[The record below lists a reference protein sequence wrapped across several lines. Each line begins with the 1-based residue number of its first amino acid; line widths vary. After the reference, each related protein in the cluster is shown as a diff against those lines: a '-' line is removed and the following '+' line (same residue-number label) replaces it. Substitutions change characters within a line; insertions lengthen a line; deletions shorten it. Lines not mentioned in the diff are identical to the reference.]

1 MSSFFSTPG
10 SLKKRKRSEVAA
22 PSGGGKPKRPRE
34 SYKNALEDD
43 DISSGSESGDEGG
56 NKKTLSEDEE
66 DEEEF
71 AGETAAEKRL
81 RLAQQYLNNLRAEAD
96 EVGFDAADIDRDII
110 AERLRESVAEEK
122 GKVYRYISSQLS
134 FATADSALFRTDSG
148 PTTGIATCS
157 PFIYTITKDGYL
169 IKWELPAYPHP
180 PPTGTNHTISKKPKR
195 VTYVRVRRK
204 EDADG
209 FQGHTGSILCV
220 AASQDG
226 KFVATGGQD
235 TRVVIWDA
243 ELLKALKVFKFH
255 RGAVTGLTF
264 RRGTNQLYSCSTDR
278 SVKLWSLDELAYVET
293 LFGHQDEVV
302 GITALAGERCVTVGA
317 RDRTARLWKIV
328 EETQLVFRGGGGSGG
343 AESKKPRKNK
353 DGSKRYE
360 EGTIDCVTMID
371 EEHFATGSDNGDI
384 SLWSILKKKPIHTIQ
399 LAHGLQ
405 KTLLPVEHTAESNP
419 ADPPPEPCP
428 CYITALAAV
437 PYSDLILS
445 GSWDNK
451 IRAWKVSSDKRKLE
465 PLGALGP
472 SGKDAVRGVVNG
484 ISIVERGEK
493 GKEALAVCVGTGKE
507 LRLGKWLKVDGRN
520 GGYVIEV
527 NRKEAGKPALIK
539 QSERDQPAGV
549 EKPISIASAEVDQP
563 PEGEKGE

>member
-10 SLKKRKRSEVAA
+10 SLKKRKRSEAA
-22 PSGGGKPKRPRE
+22 TSFGGGKPKKPRE
-34 SYKNALEDD
+34 SYKKNAPEDD
-43 DISSGSESGDEGG
+43 DISSGSESGDQEG
-56 NKKTLSEDEE
+56 NKGARSEGEEDEDEE
-66 DEEEF
+66 F
-71 AGETAAEKRL
+71 VGETAAEKRL
-81 RLAQQYLNNLRAEAD
+81 RLAQQYLNNLRAEVD
-96 EVGFDAADIDRDII
+96 EVGFDAADVDRDII
-110 AERLRESVAEEK
+110 AERLRESMAEEK
-122 GKVYRYISSQLS
+122 GKVYRHISSQFS
-134 FATADSALFRTDSG
+134 FATAHSTLFRMDSG

-169 IKWELPAYPHP
+169 IKWELPVYPHP
-180 PPTGTNHTISKKPKR
+180 PAAGTNYTVSQKPKR
-195 VTYVRVRRK
+195 VTYVRARRK
-204 EDADG
+204 VDADS

-235 TRVVIWDA
+235 TRIVVWDA

-255 RGAVTGLTF
+255 RGAVTGLIF
-264 RRGTNQLYSCSTDR
+264 RRGTNQLYSCSADR

-343 AESKKPRKNK
+343 TESRKPRKNK

-360 EGTIDCVTMID
+360 EGTIDCVAMID
-371 EEHFATGSDNGDI
+371 EEHFVTGSDNGDI
-384 SLWSILKKKPIHTIQ
+384 SLWSIFKKKPVHTIQ

-405 KTLLPVEHTAESNP
+405 QTLLPANHTAESNP
-419 ADPPPEPCP
+419 TDPPPEPCP
-428 CYITALAAV
+428 CYVTALAAV
-437 PYSDLILS
+437 PYSDLVLS
-445 GSWDNK
+445 GSWDNQ

-472 SGKDAVRGVVNG
+472 LGKDAVRGVVNG
-484 ISIVERGEK
+484 ISIVERGEG
-493 GKEALAVCVGTGKE
+493 GKEVLAVCVGTGKE
-507 LRLGKWLKVDGRN
+507 LRLGNWLKVDGRN

-527 NRKEAGKPALIK
+527 GRKEAGKPALVE
-539 QSERDQPAGV
+539 QSGADEPV
-549 EKPISIASAEVDQP
+549 
-563 PEGEKGE
+563 GEANLD